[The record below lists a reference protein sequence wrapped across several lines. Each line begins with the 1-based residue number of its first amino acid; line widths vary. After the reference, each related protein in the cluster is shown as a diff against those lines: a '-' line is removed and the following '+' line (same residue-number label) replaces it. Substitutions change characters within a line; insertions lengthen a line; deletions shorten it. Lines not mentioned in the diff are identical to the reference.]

1 MWKFL
6 ILAALMTSIFVFL
19 YNRGYMVVK
28 SLSAVTFI
36 GSPKGTGAKFT
47 SCSGYFKRIVRF
59 QESGTLSYYLDAEL
73 SKGDILVEL
82 LDSGKHSIMKLNREN
97 NHASITVESKKKYY
111 LVVNYISAT
120 GRYSL
125 IRQ

>member
-36 GSPKGTGAKFT
+36 GSPKGTGANFT
-47 SCSGYFKRIVRF
+47 SCSGYIKRIVRF
-59 QESGTLSYYLDAEL
+59 KESGTLYYYLDAEL
-73 SKGDILVEL
+73 SKGDIFVEI
-82 LDSGKHSIMKLNREN
+82 LDSKKQSIAKLTREN
-97 NHASITVESKKKYY
+97 NHASISVESKKKYY
-111 LVVNYISAT
+111 LVVNFKSAT
-120 GRYSL
+120 GCYSL

>member
-6 ILAALMTSIFVFL
+6 ILAVLMAGIFVFL
-19 YNRGYMVVK
+19 YNRGYMVAK

-36 GSPKGTGAKFT
+36 GSSKGAGANFT
-47 SCSGYFKRIVRF
+47 SCSGYIKRIIRF
-59 QESGTLSYYLDAEL
+59 RESGTLYYYLDAEL

-82 LDSGKHSIMKLNREN
+82 LDSDKQSIMKLNREN

-111 LVVNYISAT
+111 LVVNFKSAT

>member
-6 ILAALMTSIFVFL
+6 IIAVLMAGIFIFL
-19 YNRGYMVVK
+19 YDRGYMVVK

-36 GSPKGTGAKFT
+36 GSSKGAGANFT
-47 SCSGYFKRIVRF
+47 SCSGYIKRIVRF
-59 QESGTLSYYLDAEL
+59 RESGTLYYYLDAEL

-97 NHASITVESKKKYY
+97 YHASITVESKKKYY
-111 LVVNYISAT
+111 LVVNFKSAT

>member
-6 ILAALMTSIFVFL
+6 ILAVLMAGIFVFL
-19 YNRGYMVVK
+19 YNRGHMVVK

-36 GSPKGTGAKFT
+36 GSPKGTGASFS
-47 SCSGYFKRIVRF
+47 SCSGYMKQIVRF
-59 QESGTLSYYLDAEL
+59 RESGTRDYYLDAEL

-82 LDSGKHSIMKLNREN
+82 LDSDKQSIMKLNREN
-97 NHASITVESKKKYY
+97 NQASITVECKKKYY
-111 LVVNYISAT
+111 LVVNFISAT
-120 GRYSL
+120 GCYSL

>member
-6 ILAALMTSIFVFL
+6 ILAVLMAGIFVFL
-19 YNRGYMVVK
+19 YNSGYMVVK

-36 GSPKGTGAKFT
+36 GSPKGTGASFS
-47 SCSGYFKRIVRF
+47 SCNGYMKRIVRF
-59 QESGTLSYYLDAEL
+59 RESGTRDYYLDAEL
-73 SKGDILVEL
+73 SKGDIFVEL
-82 LDSGKHSIMKLNREN
+82 LDSDKQSIMKLNREN
-97 NHASITVESKKKYY
+97 NQASITVESKKKYY
-111 LVVNYISAT
+111 FVVNFKSAT

>member
-1 MWKFL
+1 MWKLF
-6 ILAALMTSIFVFL
+6 ILTVLMAGIFVFL

-36 GSPKGTGAKFT
+36 GSSKGTGANVT
-47 SCSGYFKRIVRF
+47 SCSGYIKRIVRF
-59 QESGTLSYYLDAEL
+59 RESGTLSYYLDAEL

-111 LVVNYISAT
+111 LVVNFKSAT
-120 GRYSL
+120 GCYSL

>member
-6 ILAALMTSIFVFL
+6 IVAVLMAGIFIFL

-36 GSPKGTGAKFT
+36 GSSKGAGANFT
-47 SCSGYFKRIVRF
+47 SCSGYIKRIVRF
-59 QESGTLSYYLDAEL
+59 RESGTLYYYLDAEL

-82 LDSGKHSIMKLNREN
+82 LDSGKHSIMKLNCEN

-111 LVVNYISAT
+111 LVVNFKSAT
-120 GRYSL
+120 GCYSL